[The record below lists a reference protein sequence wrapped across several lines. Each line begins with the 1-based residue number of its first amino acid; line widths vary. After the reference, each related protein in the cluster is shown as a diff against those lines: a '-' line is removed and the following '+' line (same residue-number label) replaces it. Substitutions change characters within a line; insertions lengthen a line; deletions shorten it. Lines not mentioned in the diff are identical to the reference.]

1 MHIRRRE
8 QRTIFDAVVV
18 NLIEDPEALK
28 MDGELARVD
37 QLVDDAELVAI
48 VHQALGQR
56 RPKSR
61 TTGRAA
67 TPSEVVLRMLI
78 LKHMRNWSYDTLE
91 REVRANLVYRQFT
104 RIGSDRV
111 PDAKSLIRIANAL
124 GEGTIRAIHERI
136 VEIAR
141 EQRVAEGRKLR
152 VDTTVVETNVR
163 YPTDSRLLADAMRVM
178 TRIGGRIEKVI
189 GTGRRRLR
197 NRLRSAG
204 RRVLEIALSARNN
217 SDASEKKRRLLYQ
230 RLLGAARN
238 VIRDVR
244 RIVNRARRS
253 VARPAAEAVRSLSAK
268 LQQATRLAERI
279 VEQTRARIL
288 RGDVHHEHKVLSVFE
303 THTEAI
309 RKGKAAKPT
318 EFGKMVKIQEAER
331 QIVTDYQVEP
341 RRIADSDLLMDSIKK
356 HKTMFGH
363 VPRLV
368 AADAGFYSQNNERR
382 ATEMGVAYVA
392 IPNRRSR
399 SHETRKRQNTRR
411 FRRAQAWRTG
421 CEGRISVLKRRH
433 GLVRCR
439 YRGMDGMNR
448 WVGLGVIANNLMAI
462 ASVQVKR

>member
-8 QRTIFDAVVV
+8 QGTIFDAVLV
-18 NLIEDPEALK
+18 NLIADPEALK
-28 MDGELARVD
+28 MDAELARVD
-37 QLVDDAELVAI
+37 ELLDDAELVAI
-48 VHQALGQR
+48 VHRALGKR
-56 RPKSR
+56 RPNSG

-67 TPSEVVLRMLI
+67 TPSEVVLRILV
-78 LKHMRNWSYDTLE
+78 LKHLRNWSYDTLE

-104 RIGSDRV
+104 RIGTDRV
-111 PDAKSLIRIANAL
+111 PDAKSLIKIANVL
-124 GEGTIRAIHERI
+124 GEETIRAIHERV

-141 EQRVAEGRKLR
+141 QERVAEGRKLR

-178 TRIGGRIEKVI
+178 TRIGARIETAI
-189 GTGRRRLR
+189 GTGRRHLR

-217 SDASEKKRRLLYQ
+217 SEASEQRRRRLYQ
-230 RLLGAARN
+230 RLLVTARS
-238 VIRDVR
+238 VIRDAE
-244 RIVNRARRS
+244 RIVKRARRS
-253 VARPAAEAVRSLSAK
+253 VVRPAAAAVKSLSAK
-268 LQQATRLAERI
+268 LQEATQLAARI
-279 VEQTRARIL
+279 VEQTRARVL
-288 RGDVHHEHKVLSVFE
+288 RGDVHHENKVLSVFE

-341 RRIADSDLLMDSIKK
+341 RRIADSELLMESIQIHRK
-356 HKTMFGH
+356 MFGR

-368 AADAGFYSQNNERR
+368 AADAGFYSQNNERG

-399 SHETRKRQNTRR
+399 SDETRKRQKTRR

-433 GLVRCR
+433 GLARCR
-439 YRGMDGMNR
+439 YRGIDGMNL
-448 WVGLGVIANNLMAI
+448 WVGLGVIANNLIAI
-462 ASVQVKR
+462 ARVQVKR

>member
-8 QRTIFDAVVV
+8 QRTIFDAVLV
-18 NLIEDPEALK
+18 NLIADPEELK
-28 MDGELARVD
+28 MDAELARVD
-37 QLVDDAELVAI
+37 ELLDDAELVAI
-48 VHQALGQR
+48 VHRALGQR
-56 RPKSR
+56 RPNSR

-67 TPSEVVLRMLI
+67 TPSEVVLRMLV
-78 LKHMRNWSYDTLE
+78 LKHLRNWSYDTLE

-111 PDAKSLIRIANAL
+111 PDAKSLIKIAKVL
-124 GEGTIRAIHERI
+124 GEETVRAIHERV

-141 EQRVAEGRKLR
+141 KERVAEGRKLR

-178 TRIGGRIEKVI
+178 TRIGTRIERVV
-189 GTGRRRLR
+189 GVGRRPLR

-204 RRVLEIALSARNN
+204 HRVLEIALSARNN
-217 SDASEKKRRLLYQ
+217 SEASEQRRRQLYQ
-230 RLLGAARN
+230 RLLGSARS
-238 VIRDVR
+238 VIRDSQS
-244 RIVNRARRS
+244 IVKRARRA
-253 VARPAAEAVRSLSAK
+253 VGRRTTEAVKSMSAK
-268 LQQATRLAERI
+268 LHEFVQLAERI
-279 VEQTRARIL
+279 VNQTRARVL
-288 RGDVHHEHKVLSVFE
+288 RGDVHHESKVLSVFE

-341 RRIADSDLLMDSIKK
+341 RRIADSDLLVESIEI
-356 HKTMFGH
+356 HRNMFGR

-368 AADAGFYSQNNERR
+368 AADAGFYSQSNERS
-382 ATEMGVAYVA
+382 ATEMGVAHVA

-399 SHETRKRQNTRR
+399 SEEVRKRQKTRR

-433 GLVRCR
+433 GLARCR
-439 YRGMDGMNR
+439 YRGADGMNR
-448 WVGLGVIANNLMAI
+448 WVGLGVIANNLVAI
-462 ASVQVKR
+462 ARVQMKR

>member
-8 QRTIFDAVVV
+8 QRTIFDAVLV
-18 NLIEDPEALK
+18 NLIADPEALR
-28 MDGELARVD
+28 MDEELARID
-37 QLVDDAELVAI
+37 ELLDDEELVAI
-48 VHQALGQR
+48 VHRALGQR
-56 RPKSR
+56 HPNSR

-67 TPSEVVLRMLI
+67 TPSEVVMRMLI
-78 LKHMRNWSYDTLE
+78 LKHLRNWSYDTLE

-111 PDAKSLIRIANAL
+111 PDAKSLIKIANVL
-124 GEGTIRAIHERI
+124 GEETIRTIHERI
-136 VEIAR
+136 VAIAKK
-141 EQRVAEGRKLR
+141 ERVAEGRKLR

-178 TRIGGRIEKVI
+178 TRIGARIETAI
-189 GTGRRRLR
+189 GAGRHHLR

-204 RRVLEIALSARNN
+204 RRVLEIALSARN
-217 SDASEKKRRLLYQ
+217 SSEASEQRRRRLYQ
-230 RLLGAARN
+230 QLLGTARS
-238 VIRDVR
+238 VIRDAQ
-244 RIVNRARRS
+244 RIVKRARRS
-253 VARPAAEAVRSLSAK
+253 AVRSTTKVVKLLSVK
-268 LQQATRLAERI
+268 LDDATQLAERI
-279 VEQTRARIL
+279 VEQTRARVL
-288 RGDVHHEHKVLSVFE
+288 RGDVHHENKVLSVFE

-341 RRIADSDLLMDSIKK
+341 RRIADSELLIESIEI
-356 HKTMFGH
+356 HRNMFGH

-368 AADAGFYSQNNERR
+368 AADAGFYSQNNERS
-382 ATEMGVAYVA
+382 ATEMGVGYVA

-399 SHETRKRQNTRR
+399 SEQVRKRQKTRR

-433 GLVRCR
+433 GLARCR
-439 YRGMDGMNR
+439 YRGVDGMNL
-448 WVGLGVIANNLMAI
+448 WVGLGVIANNLVAI
-462 ASVQVKR
+462 ARVQMKR

>member
-8 QRTIFDAVVV
+8 QRTIFDAVLV
-18 NLIEDPEALK
+18 NLIADPEAMR
-28 MDGELARVD
+28 MDAELARVD
-37 QLVDDAELVAI
+37 ELLDDAELVAI
-48 VHQALGQR
+48 VHRALGQR
-56 RPKSR
+56 RPNSR

-67 TPSEVVLRMLI
+67 TPSEVVLRMLV
-78 LKHMRNWSYDTLE
+78 LKHLRNWSYDTLE
-91 REVRANLVYRQFT
+91 REVRANLMYRQFT
-104 RIGSDRV
+104 RIGTDRV
-111 PDAKSLIRIANAL
+111 PDAKSLIKIANVL
-124 GEGTIRAIHERI
+124 GEETIRAIHERV

-141 EQRVAEGRKLR
+141 KERVAEGRKLR

-178 TRIGGRIEKVI
+178 TRIGARIERVI
-189 GTGRRRLR
+189 GTGRRHLR

-217 SDASEKKRRLLYQ
+217 SEASEKRRRRLYQ
-230 RLLGAARN
+230 RLLGAARS
-238 VIRDVR
+238 VIRDAQRV
-244 RIVNRARRS
+244 VKRARRS
-253 VARPAAEAVRSLSAK
+253 VARSAGEAVKSLGAK
-268 LQQATRLAERI
+268 LDEAIHLAGRI
-279 VEQTRARIL
+279 VEQTRARVL
-288 RGDVHHEHKVLSVFE
+288 RGDVHHENKVLSVFE

-341 RRIADSDLLMDSIKK
+341 HRIADSDLLTESIVIHRK
-356 HKTMFGH
+356 MFGR
-363 VPRLV
+363 VPRMV
-368 AADAGFYSQNNERR
+368 AADAGFYSQNNERT

-399 SHETRKRQNTRR
+399 SDERRKRQKTRR

-433 GLVRCR
+433 GLARCR
-439 YRGMDGMNR
+439 YHGIHGMNL
-448 WVGLGVIANNLMAI
+448 WVGLGVIANNLIAI
-462 ASVQVKR
+462 ARVQAKR